1 MAKKYRNKVIQTKY
15 IDDSE
20 GEAVQ
25 EFIWGVIKKYQLKK
39 YYPQVETRYR
49 GVLYDM
55 RDDMNR
61 NLIHHTDDKLIQIVC
76 QNKLIAL
83 VFCRRDDWNYTEATM
98 VFVGDALTRV
108 EEIEEKIANDHKRRF
123 ENNEDL

>member
-20 GEAVQ
+20 GQAVN
-25 EFIWGVIKKYQLKK
+25 EFIWGIIEKYKLKK
-39 YYPQVETRYR
+39 YYPEVETRYR

-55 RDDMNR
+55 RDDMDR
-61 NLIHHTDDKLIQIVC
+61 NLVHHTDDKLIQIVC
-76 QNKLIAL
+76 QNRLIAL

-108 EEIEEKIANDHKRRF
+108 EKMEEEIRGRMKNFR
-123 ENNEDL
+123 ENNK

>member
-20 GEAVQ
+20 GEAV
-25 EFIWGVIKKYQLKK
+25 EKFIYDTIKKYKLAK
-39 YYPQVETRYR
+39 YYPEVETRYR

-55 RDDMNR
+55 RDDLDR
-61 NLIHHTDDKLIQIVC
+61 NHIQHTDDKLIQIVC

-98 VFVGDALTRV
+98 VFVGEALTRI
-108 EEIEEKIANDHKRRF
+108 EEIEEDIMQNHIMKFGDN
-123 ENNEDL
+123 